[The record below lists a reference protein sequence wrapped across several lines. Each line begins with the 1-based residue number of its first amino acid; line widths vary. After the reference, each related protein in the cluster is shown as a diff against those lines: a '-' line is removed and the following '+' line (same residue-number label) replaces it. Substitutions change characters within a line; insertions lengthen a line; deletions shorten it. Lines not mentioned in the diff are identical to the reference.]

1 MKTPDRGLLLVVSG
15 PSGSGKGT
23 VLQALFKRRAGLF
36 YSVSATT
43 RAPRPGEVDG
53 EHYYFFTKETFEREI
68 ERGNMLEYARYCDN
82 YYGSPRGPVEAMR
95 DKGLDVIL
103 EIEVQGAMKVRHNC
117 EDATLV
123 FIMPPSIEEL
133 AKRLRGRGT
142 ESEDVVRKRLETSKA
157 EVQTASAYDYIVL
170 NDEVERAAGDV
181 DCIITAE
188 KLRSKRYTDGFHLE

>member
-1 MKTPDRGLLLVVSG
+1 MKTPERGLLLVVSG

-23 VLQALFKRRAGLF
+23 VLEALFKRRAGLF

-43 RAPRPGEVDG
+43 RAPRPGEVSG
-53 EHYYFFTKETFEREI
+53 EQYYFLSKETFEQEI
-68 ERGNMLEYARYCDN
+68 TRGNMLEYARYCDN
-82 YYGSPRGPVEAMR
+82 YYGSPRGPVEEKRAQ
-95 DKGLDVIL
+95 GLDVIL

-117 EDATLV
+117 SDATLV

-142 ESEDVVRKRLETSKA
+142 ESEEVVRKRLETSKA
-157 EVQTASAYDYIVL
+157 EVQTAGAYDYIVL
-170 NDEVERAAGDV
+170 NDEVGRAAHDV

-188 KLRSKRYTDGFHLE
+188 KLRSQRYVGGFLG